1 VGQGLSISNFNLNLV
16 GGIGEPAKINMKKLK
31 KISSQK
37 LVNELIL
44 RGNDFSTFYPD
55 GTITGP
61 SNYLEIP
68 FDNILEM
75 TCCDEE
81 FTEEFFDKNFM
92 SVYNSMDW
100 EDVRERAF
108 IYVVDF
114 IILTLRKKFNDSSSY
129 NETVWEVE
137 I

>member
-1 VGQGLSISNFNLNLV
+1 
-16 GGIGEPAKINMKKLK
+16 MKKLK

-37 LVNELIL
+37 LVDELIL
-44 RGNDFSTFYPD
+44 RGNDFSTFYPN
-55 GTITGP
+55 GKITSH

-68 FDNILEM
+68 FENILEM

>member
-1 VGQGLSISNFNLNLV
+1 MSN
-16 GGIGEPAKINMKKLK
+16 
-31 KISSQK
+31 QD
-37 LVNELIL
+37 LVNELIA

-55 GTITGP
+55 SMITSP

-68 FDNILEM
+68 FEHILEM
-75 TCCDEE
+75 TSCDEE
-81 FTEEFFDKNFM
+81 YTEEFFDENFM

-108 IYVVDF
+108 IYVIDF
-114 IILTLRKKFNDSSSY
+114 IILTLRNKFNGSSPH
-129 NETVWEVE
+129 NEKVWEAK